1 MVLLIVIT
9 SLIFKKSFAWKLK
22 LTLTKKGF
30 KWRRYVPLLS
40 RSGLFKLRSCSKL
53 RSIDIPMYSVI
64 WGGGAVFLR
73 ISKHKEGKTDSRT
86 CISKRY
92 VGLNLDY
99 LFGVKSIFTFHNL
112 PSLSFFVQFPR
123 MRLVISSAMCWI
135 QLLSESA
142 GQPHC
147 SRRVDVSEAMLY
159 SIQKSMILVKN
170 WFHPSKLKL
179 NLLLPN
185 INWWEFRPK
194 KKNYLLVLIIDW
206 WRLLDIS

>member
-1 MVLLIVIT
+1 M
-9 SLIFKKSFAWKLK
+9 KKICSIPFSFRALQ
-22 LTLTKKGF
+22 TE
-30 KWRRYVPLLS
+30 V
-40 RSGLFKLRSCSKL
+40 LFKIALYRYTHVLCN
-53 RSIDIPMYSVI
+53 M
-64 WGGGAVFLR
+64 GGGAVFLR

-112 PSLSFFVQFPR
+112 PSLSFFVQFPGK
-123 MRLVISSAMCWI
+123 RLVISSAMCWI

-170 WFHPSKLKL
+170 WFHPRKLKL

-194 KKNYLLVLIIDW
+194 KKNYLLVLIMDW